1 MSMLGFESLSLPS
14 ATSSGA
20 DAESVAARLQR
31 WWRERKSGSEESA
44 AAAAD
49 REVEEGDDEED
60 LLPGARRPSWMD
72 STWFAVPKRKPSY
85 ARKRR
90 RQMNP
95 LYQND
100 KELNVSI

>member
-31 WWRERKSGSEESA
+31 WWRERTADAEESA
-44 AAAAD
+44 APAAD
-49 REVEEGDDEED
+49 REVEEGDDEGN